1 MSISNDAGHFF
12 QTTDALETTE
22 RKSAKAKNKHGN
34 PIKLTSKVLA
44 AGSHDWDGSDDKI
57 YVAEAA
63 GGIKAVNVEVCNAIN
78 LRFKIF
84 PLTSLAA

>member
-1 MSISNDAGHFF
+1 
-12 QTTDALETTE
+12 
-22 RKSAKAKNKHGN
+22 
-34 PIKLTSKVLA
+34 LTSKVLA